1 MYVCMHTCM
10 YSHNLHKKILS
21 LILSPMEE
29 WPKQLSA
36 LNLKMLLL
44 VFLWFYIL
52 LSLQNIKANFCVCA
66 IESAQLCLDWKVPLF
81 IWNAVLTPSCW
92 FAQSCFSGS
101 DCLHPLHFFAPSTW
115 ITLYLISM
123 GLQYNHHRNTRVH
136 KDKGNLGASDTF
148 SPPSSSHI
156 KLHVIFVSNTT
167 FLELSLN
174 HEKILFLLSIVIISF
189 FAFHS
194 WYEALSLEIN
204 FLSCWNMS
212 FWASL
217 IKW

>member
-1 MYVCMHTCM
+1 MTKAVERVKSEDAAACLFMILYSFVSAKYKSQLLCMCYRVSTIM
-10 YSHNLHKKILS
+10 PWL
-21 LILSPMEE
+21 
-29 WPKQLSA
+29 
-36 LNLKMLLL
+36 
-44 VFLWFYIL
+44 
-52 LSLQNIKANFCVCA
+52 
-66 IESAQLCLDWKVPLF
+66 ESSIVYLECSFD
-81 IWNAVLTPSCW
+81 PSCW

-148 SPPSSSHI
+148 APPSSSHI